1 MSAEATTGGLA
12 GMRSGASNREAVGAP
27 TWDPGQYERFAAER
41 SRPFVDLLA
50 QVDLP
55 AARQIV
61 DLGCGTGSLTAEL
74 LQRWP
79 AARVVGVDSSP
90 EMLSEA
96 RSREV
101 PGRLEFVLADLRD
114 FEPDEPLDILVSNAT
129 LQWVPGHLQLLA
141 RLATLL
147 SPGGYLAFQVP
158 GNFGE
163 PTHRLLAELLASP
176 RWRAALPHAMAS
188 PASHDP
194 DEYLSVLLDAG
205 LVPGAWETTYVH
217 LLHGENSVLEWIKGA
232 ALRPVLSVLRPE
244 DHETFLSEYGALLRD
259 AYPATAHGTV
269 LPFRRVFAVGRRP
282 GAAQPTAVAGLD
294 HVQLAMPVGLEAESR
309 GYYCGVLGLV
319 EVAKPPVLALR
330 GGCWFKGHRVEVH
343 LGTERDFRP
352 AAKAHVGLVVTDLD
366 EMAARVATAGHRVT
380 WDEELAPR
388 RRFFTDDPFG
398 NRIEILASP

>member
-1 MSAEATTGGLA
+1 MTAEATAGGLA
-12 GMRSGASNREAVGAP
+12 GMGDAASNREAAGTP
-27 TWDPGQYERFAAER
+27 TWDPGQYERFATER

-55 AARQIV
+55 AAREIA

-79 AARVVGVDSSP
+79 AAHVLGVDNSP
-90 EMLSEA
+90 EMLSKA
-96 RSREV
+96 RSREI

-114 FEPDEPLDILVSNAT
+114 FEPDEPLDIVVSNAA

-147 SPGGYLAFQVP
+147 SPGGYLALQVP

-176 RWRAALPHAMAS
+176 RWSTALPQALAS
-188 PASHDP
+188 PASHEP
-194 DEYLSVLLDAG
+194 EAYLSVLLDAG
-205 LVPGAWETTYVH
+205 LVASAWETTYVH
-217 LLHGENSVLEWIKGA
+217 LLHGENAVLEWIKGA
-232 ALRPVLSVLRPE
+232 ALRPVLGALPPE
-244 DHETFLSEYGALLRD
+244 DHETLLYEYGALLRD
-259 AYPATAHGTV
+259 AYPATTHGTV
-269 LPFRRVFAVGRRP
+269 LPFRRVFALGRRA
-282 GAAQPTAVAGLD
+282 GTSQPAAVAGLD

-309 GYYCGVLGLV
+309 GFYCGVLGLV
-319 EVAKPPVLALR
+319 EVPKPPVLALR
-330 GGCWFKGHRVEVH
+330 GGCWFKGHRAEVH

-352 AAKAHVGLVVTDLD
+352 AAKAHVGLVVTGLD
-366 EMAARVATAGHRVT
+366 EMAARVAAAGHRVT